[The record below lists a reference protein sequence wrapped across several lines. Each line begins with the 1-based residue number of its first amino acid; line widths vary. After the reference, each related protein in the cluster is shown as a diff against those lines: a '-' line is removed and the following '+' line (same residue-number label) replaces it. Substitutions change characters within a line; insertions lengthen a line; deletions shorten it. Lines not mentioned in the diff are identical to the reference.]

1 MTSTSISSTNI
12 SIITDSTSDLPPK
25 IYKDNDY
32 DLTVVPLSVTFNDKT
47 YLDNGIDITPEKF
60 FEMMSSSTEMPKA
73 SQPTPGN
80 FMQVYQEKLSKGN
93 EIISIHISRKLSG
106 TLNSAELAAN
116 QIEKNSEK
124 KQISIVD
131 SELVHMPCGFLALR
145 AAELAKKGLSRD
157 EIIKE
162 ISIFREKIFSF
173 FIPKSLDNLIKG
185 GRINKIKGKLATML
199 EIKPILTLK
208 DGEVALYKN
217 TRKWELAKKEVLD
230 SMETYLKNFSGKN
243 LDLIVAIGDVANKED
258 ADEIEEKI
266 RKWFSPKD
274 VIRTNIGIVV
284 GSHLGIG
291 GLGITF
297 TYL

>member
-1 MTSTSISSTNI
+1 MTSKSISSTNI

-25 IYKDNDY
+25 IYKDYDY

-60 FEMMSSSTEMPKA
+60 FEMMSSSADMPKA

-80 FMQVYQEKLSKGN
+80 FMQVYKEKLSKGN

-131 SELVHMPCGFLALR
+131 SGLVHMPCGFLALR

-217 TRKWELAKKEVLD
+217 TRKWELAKKEVLE
-230 SMETYLKNFSGKN
+230 SMESCLENFSGKN

-266 RKWFSPKD
+266 RKRFSPKD